1 MGATATKQ
9 LERSRK
15 TRGAGTS
22 GPRPRAHRL
31 GVCPAAGS
39 VQTGPQ
45 RQSLCGGAR
54 AQERPTAQERPSAVQ
69 EAKSGAGRRRH
80 RPLGRAVEAAA
91 LGPEPRSEPPA
102 PRGDRGHGDTVTGT
116 GMGMGTATG
125 TGTRRTF
132 GDALPPAPRVA
143 GDAAAAEAGGEVPAG
158 RVHGALVSA
167 VGARRARVRV
177 VAENCSEKA
186 ERAPRERAA
195 GSGPGRRGPGSHA
208 LGQPGGGTR
217 CLQLPKWGGG
227 SIAQTAAANGAQR
240 GLGNHRGEL
249 PRNDVTQRAQDP
261 CIRAA

>member
-45 RQSLCGGAR
+45 RQSLRGGAR

-116 GMGMGTATG
+116 VTGTGTG

-143 GDAAAAEAGGEVPAG
+143 GDAAAAEAGGEVLAG

-186 ERAPRERAA
+186 ERAPREWAPRERDGAHTHWGSPGAGPAA
-195 GSGPGRRGPGSHA
+195 CSYRSGVAAPLLKPPRQTGLRGVWEITEASYHE
-208 LGQPGGGTR
+208 
-217 CLQLPKWGGG
+217 
-227 SIAQTAAANGAQR
+227 TA
-240 GLGNHRGEL
+240 
-249 PRNDVTQRAQDP
+249 
-261 CIRAA
+261 

>member
-39 VQTGPQ
+39 VQTGPE
-45 RQSLCGGAR
+45 RQSLRGGAR

-102 PRGDRGHGDTVTGT
+102 PRGDRGHGDTATGT
-116 GMGMGTATG
+116 VTATGTG

-195 GSGPGRRGPGSHA
+195 GSGPGRRGPGSHV

-240 GLGNHRGEL
+240 GLGNHGGEL
-249 PRNDVTQRAQDP
+249 PRNGVTQRAQDP